1 MWGKIRSWSHVIAL
15 AIAIFALIGIATSLY
30 AQDTEP
36 DPEDT
41 EEAAEVEEIAL
52 PEMPQL
58 AITGND
64 VTNPPTIVLHVYG
77 RDEEGRA
84 IDFTTEDIRLT
95 SNGVPVVPSVTESL
109 PVGTFTVFLIDIP
122 TGVAEQ
128 LPAIQDAI
136 KQFAS
141 PGSGMQE
148 QVDYIAIYQVGETG
162 ASQLL
167 PPDNFYNSVQNYFV
181 DDLQPETEATALID
195 SIVSV
200 LDQIEDVK
208 PDPEMFSSV
217 VVMSDGT
224 DVVSTVNEPAD
235 IISRT
240 TRLNMPIHTIWVDST
255 DLTFDGQQ
263 QGQAFLQEI
272 ADSSYGVA
280 TTLDNSEG
288 LAEIWQYIAGF
299 RDRARVR
306 YVVDD
311 LTGGV
316 FDVELRLT
324 SDPTVTASMTVEMPE
339 NQPQIALMM
348 PTGSDAITLPSL
360 DEPVPVRLGADV
372 SWLDDIERE
381 LTAVR
386 VLVNG
391 QDIGEVPVEEINDF
405 TIDLTN
411 LQYGENTVELLV
423 EDEQG
428 LIATNPPAIITVIQG
443 DEDIPD
449 ELQPG
454 PEWGN
459 IILDIFLILVVIAV
473 IVGIIFWIRRS
484 GKLPSL
490 FPKGRSKRSED
501 SVTYTPTETASDPLA
516 AAAAVDPG
524 QPVIYASL
532 EVVDSITEMPKRLD
546 LAGPIIRI
554 GRTPSQCDIAFREDL
569 TVSRQHAN
577 MMLEG
582 NKYRIFDEGSTS
594 GTWVNGRQVPDYGVE
609 LADGDEIH
617 LGAVHLVFRQP

>member
-1 MWGKIRSWSHVIAL
+1 
-15 AIAIFALIGIATSLY
+15 
-30 AQDTEP
+30 
-36 DPEDT
+36 
-41 EEAAEVEEIAL
+41 
-52 PEMPQL
+52 
-58 AITGND
+58 
-64 VTNPPTIVLHVYG
+64 LHVYG

-84 IDFTTEDIRLT
+84 IDFTTEDIRVT
-95 SNGVPVVPSVTESL
+95 SNGVPVVPSVTDSL

-122 TGVAEQ
+122 TGVEEQ

-148 QVDYIAIYQVGETG
+148 QIDYIAIYQVGESG
-162 ASQLL
+162 AAQLL
-167 PPDNFYNSVQNYFV
+167 PPDNFYNSVQNFFV

-200 LDQIEDVK
+200 LDQIEELE

-240 TRLNMPIHTIWVDST
+240 TRLNMPIHTVWVEST

-272 ADSSYGVA
+272 ADSSFGVA
-280 TTLDNSEG
+280 TTLDNGEG

-299 RDRARVR
+299 RDRARIR

-316 FDVELRLT
+316 FDVELSLT

-339 NQPQIALMM
+339 NQPQVSLML
-348 PTGSDAITLPSL
+348 PTGSDTITLPSL
-360 DEPVPVRLGADV
+360 EEAVSIRLGADV
-372 SWLDDIERE
+372 SWLDDLERE
-381 LTAVR
+381 ITSVR

-391 QDIGEVPVEEINDF
+391 QDIGEVPVEEISDF

-411 LQYGENTVELLV
+411 LQYGENSVELLV
-423 EDEQG
+423 EDDQG

-443 DEDIPD
+443 DEDIPA

-459 IILDIFLILVVIAV
+459 IILDIFLVLVVVAV

-484 GKLPSL
+484 GKLPTL
-490 FPKGRSKRSED
+490 FPKGRSKRSQD
-501 SVTYTPTETASDPLA
+501 NVSYDPIETAPEA
-516 AAAAVDPG
+516 MAPVADPG

-532 EVVDSITEMPKRLD
+532 EVIDSITEMPKRLD
-546 LAGPIIRI
+546 LAGPVIRI

-594 GTWVNGRQVPDYGVE
+594 GTWVNGRQVPEYGVE

-617 LGAVHLVFRQP
+617 IGAVHLIFRQP